1 MRDERS
7 VQRLEVRLAE
17 NQDEILA
24 SQKLRYKVFYE
35 ERGAKPSAEMAAE
48 KRDFDHYDPLCDHLL
63 VLDHGRGAGT
73 DAVVGTY
80 RLLRQSVAN
89 EHGGFYSAD
98 EYHIE
103 SMLNAVK
110 ETGEIMELGRS
121 CVEADYRT
129 MPTLQLLWQGIA
141 AYVFKYDI
149 KLMFGCASFHGT
161 DPDAF
166 KDVLTYL
173 HHNHLAPEDMRPR
186 AIEERYE
193 TMLRAEIDGIDQRQ
207 ALRDLPPLIKGYLRL
222 GGFVGDG
229 AVVDHQFNTTDICIV
244 LPTEKVTDRYYK
256 HYERTARVS

>member
-1 MRDERS
+1 MSDDRQ
-7 VQRLEVRLAE
+7 QRLEVRLAE
-17 NQDEILA
+17 TEDEILA

-35 ERGAKPSAEMAAE
+35 ERGAKPSAEMAAAE
-48 KRDFDHYDPLCDHLL
+48 RDFDNYDPLCDHLL
-63 VLDHGRGAGT
+63 VIDHNRGQGP
-73 DAVVGTY
+73 DGVVGTY

-89 EHGGFYSAD
+89 QHGGFYSAD
-98 EYHIE
+98 EYHIQ
-103 SMLNAVK
+103 SMLDAAQGS
-110 ETGEIMELGRS
+110 GEIMELGRS
-121 CVEADYRT
+121 CVEEAYRT

-149 KLMFGCASFHGT
+149 KLLFGCASFHGT

-166 KDVLTYL
+166 GDVLTYL
-173 HHNHLAPEDMRPR
+173 HHNHLAPEEMRPR
-186 AIEERYE
+186 AVEGRYE
-193 TMLRAEIDGIDQRQ
+193 PMARTTIDAIDARQ

>member
-1 MRDERS
+1 MRDERQP
-7 VQRLEVRLAE
+7 QRLEVRLAE
-17 NQDEILA
+17 NADEILA

-35 ERGAKPSAEMAAE
+35 ERGAQPSDEMAAQ

-63 VLDHGRGAGT
+63 VLDHRRGAGA
-73 DAVVGTY
+73 DGVVGTY

-166 KDVLTYL
+166 SDVLTYL

-193 TMLRAEIDGIDQRQ
+193 TMMRAEIGGIDQRQ

>member
-1 MRDERS
+1 MRDEKQL
-7 VQRLEVRLAE
+7 QRLEVRLAE
-17 NQDEILA
+17 NETEILA

-35 ERGAKPSAEMAAE
+35 ERGAKPTDEMAAE

-63 VLDHGRGAGT
+63 VLDHTRGAGA

-121 CVEADYRT
+121 CVEAEYRT

-186 AIEERYE
+186 AIADRYE
-193 TMLRAEIDGIDQRQ
+193 PMMRAEIDGIDQRQ

>member
-1 MRDERS
+1 MSDDRQ
-7 VQRLEVRLAE
+7 QRLEVRLAE
-17 NQDEILA
+17 TEDEILA

-35 ERGAKPSAEMAAE
+35 ERGAKPSAEMVAAE
-48 KRDFDHYDPLCDHLL
+48 RDFDHYDPLCDHLL
-63 VLDHGRGAGT
+63 VIDHNRGQGP
-73 DAVVGTY
+73 DGVVGTY

-89 EHGGFYSAD
+89 QHGGFYSAD
-98 EYHIE
+98 EYHIQ
-103 SMLNAVK
+103 SMLDAAQGN
-110 ETGEIMELGRS
+110 GEIMELGRS
-121 CVEADYRT
+121 CVEEAYRT

-166 KDVLTYL
+166 GDVLTYL
-173 HHNHLAPEDMRPR
+173 HHNHLAPEEMRPR
-186 AIEERYE
+186 AVEGRYE
-193 TMLRAEIDGIDQRQ
+193 PMARTTIDAIDARQ

-229 AVVDHQFNTTDICIV
+229 AVIDHQFNTTDICIV